1 MYCLW
6 CHEEMIPEITWRN
19 VFQFF
24 ADPPPLCTDCQQKL
38 PLIEGPVCP
47 GCSRPSKT
55 RPSKT
60 RPSEK
65 ENLCPDCL
73 KWNAH
78 PNLSGM
84 LKQNVSVYS
93 YSAFMKE
100 VMAKWKYRGDYE
112 LVHMFKNSIQK
123 RYKEQFPKQ
132 GLTAVPIPLSE
143 ARQKERGFNQ
153 AEALAGLLKLPL
165 THALT
170 RIKNEKQA
178 KKSRAERLKSSN
190 PFQITQAVQSPVL
203 LIDDLYTT
211 GATLHWA
218 ASLLKSN
225 GTPEI
230 YSFTLIRS

>member
-6 CHEEMIPEITWRN
+6 CHEEMIPEITWGN
-19 VFQFF
+19 VFRFF
-24 ADPPPLCTDCQQKL
+24 AEPPPLCADCQEKL
-38 PLIEGPVCP
+38 PLIEGSVCP
-47 GCSRPSKT
+47 GCS
-55 RPSKT
+55 

-73 KWNAH
+73 KWRSH
-78 PNLSGM
+78 PNLSGV
-84 LKQNVSVYS
+84 LKRNVSVYS
-93 YSAFMKE
+93 YSPFMKE

-123 RYKEQFPKQ
+123 RYKEKLQKQ
-132 GLTAVPIPLSE
+132 ELTAVPIPLSE

-153 AEALAGLLKLPL
+153 AEAIAGLLNLPQ
-165 THALT
+165 TPALT

-178 KKSRAERLKSSN
+178 KKSRAERLKSPN
-190 PFQITQAVQSPVL
+190 PFQISQTVQSPVL

-218 ASLLKSN
+218 AFILKSN
-225 GTPEI
+225 GTPEV